1 MSVKRWYSAKSR
13 GVNRIPGGAEGGR
26 WRRRER
32 TTQPKGQKG
41 GHPEVDAV
49 ALVQGAGR
57 EEEVGLVGKS
67 RLETMEGL
75 EGS

>member
-1 MSVKRWYSAKSR
+1 M
-13 GVNRIPGGAEGGR
+13 
-26 WRRRER
+26 
-32 TTQPKGQKG
+32 
-41 GHPEVDAV
+41 